1 MKKLKPKKLTETQE
15 RFCELY
21 ARHAG
26 DINKICTALD
36 ITPSRATRILEHP
49 LVKERISRSVQI
61 ARERIE
67 AATPH
72 LVNLA
77 LEMVNDENIN
87 PKIKA
92 QLLDSLLDRG
102 GVSAPK
108 APLVSISLN
117 TEI

>member
-1 MKKLKPKKLTETQE
+1 MRKLKQKKMTDNQV

-21 ARHAG
+21 AKHAG
-26 DINKICTALD
+26 DIAKICMEMN
-36 ITPSRATRILEHP
+36 ITSSRATQILTNP
-49 LVKERISRSVQI
+49 LVKERLSRSVQI

-77 LEMVNDENIN
+77 LEMVNDPDIN

-92 QLLDSLLDRG
+92 SLLDSLLDRG
-102 GVSAPK
+102 GVS
-108 APLVSISLN
+108 
-117 TEI
+117 

>member
-21 ARHAG
+21 AKHAG
-26 DINKICTALD
+26 NISKICLEMD
-36 ITPSRATRILEHP
+36 ITMPRACQYLEHP

-77 LEMVNDENIN
+77 LEMVNDHDLN
-87 PKIKA
+87 PKIRA

-102 GVSAPK
+102 GVSQPK
-108 APLVSISLN
+108 QPLL
-117 TEI
+117 

>member
-1 MKKLKPKKLTETQE
+1 MTDTQTH
-15 RFCELY
+15 FCEVY
-21 ARHAG
+21 SKYAG
-26 DINKICTALD
+26 DINKICVELN

-49 LVKERISRSVQI
+49 LVKERIARSVQI

-77 LEMVNDENIN
+77 LEMVNSDEIN

-102 GVSAPK
+102 GVS
-108 APLVSISLN
+108 
-117 TEI
+117 